1 MVGQIFGKEHKEKE
15 GDVLDFISFRSG
27 NEQASKKEDFEIWYQ
42 TPVQKHLYKLVTG
55 IKGNK

>member
-1 MVGQIFGKEHKEKE
+1 MVRSTKKRK
-15 GDVLDFISFRSG
+15 VMSLISFRSG

-42 TPVQKHLYKLVTG
+42 TPVQKHLYKIVTG